1 MRSLKIC
8 SSQNHKKLDVF
19 LLTHAA
25 RTKRVLRGSQTL
37 PYPTLRFVLG
47 FSSLFLASCFLFTFS
62 IGLHFRS
69 HHFSML
75 HFGSHHLSLL
85 PSESQ
90 HLSLLSLGSHQF
102 SLFPLRSQHFSERH
116 LGSQHFWEAWYS
128 FFLS

>member
-8 SSQNHKKLDVF
+8 SNQNHKKLDAF

-25 RTKRVLRGSQTL
+25 GTKKGLRGSQTL

-47 FSSLFLASCFLFTFS
+47 FSSLFLASCFLIAFS

-69 HHFSML
+69 HHFLML
-75 HFGSHHLSLL
+75 RFGSHHLSLL
-85 PSESQ
+85 PSEPQ
-90 HLSLLSLGSHQF
+90 HLWLPPLGSHQF
-102 SLFPLRSQHFSERH
+102 SLFPLRSQHFSECH

-128 FFLS
+128 CFLS